1 MLSNTLPGTPSW
13 YFYLCHKDAVSHNK
27 QIGCNFKSWFLKILC
42 GLWPTPIVL
51 LPVAPARNLCSDQKT
66 HWWQSLQFPRMSK
79 TTLEMLQLFSLSL
92 QTNIHLM
99 NLQKGTVLWKKM
111 LKQVVLAEGLA
122 KSCMVP
128 NVCHM
133 MPAGLTGG
141 EGQAG
146 SPSLPASCCRILAP
160 LPSLWGGHEISLG
173 GWNRLGGWTT
183 LPVPGDSGK
192 LRPWAI
198 PPAVGDCEATRKEPL
213 ETSHGHSF
221 PHVVII

>member
-1 MLSNTLPGTPSW
+1 MRQKVFFLKCSDMPVWIHFIYLRSILENVFCLKCSQTPCLELPSW

-27 QIGCNFKSWFLKILC
+27 QIGCNFKSWFSKILC

-66 HWWQSLQFPRMSK
+66 HWWQSLRFPRMSK

-92 QTNIHLM
+92 QKNIHLM
-99 NLQKGTVLWKKM
+99 NFQKGTVLWKKM

-122 KSCMVP
+122 KSHMVP

-141 EGQAG
+141 EG
-146 SPSLPASCCRILAP
+146 
-160 LPSLWGGHEISLG
+160 
-173 GWNRLGGWTT
+173 
-183 LPVPGDSGK
+183 
-192 LRPWAI
+192 
-198 PPAVGDCEATRKEPL
+198 
-213 ETSHGHSF
+213 
-221 PHVVII
+221 